1 VRKLNEFNFELLGK
15 WCWRMLVD
23 RGGLWYRVLVAR
35 YGEEVERLEVR
46 GRSVSTWWRELAKI
60 RDGVDSVGGSWFAD
74 SVVCKVRKRTNISF

>member
-1 VRKLNEFNFELLGK
+1 
-15 WCWRMLVD
+15 M
-23 RGGLWYRVLVAR
+23 AR